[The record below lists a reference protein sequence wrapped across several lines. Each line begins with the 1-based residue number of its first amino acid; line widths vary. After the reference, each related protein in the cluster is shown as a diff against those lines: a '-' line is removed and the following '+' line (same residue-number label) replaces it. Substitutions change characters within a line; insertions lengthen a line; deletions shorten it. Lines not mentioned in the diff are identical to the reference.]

1 MKPICPTVEQ
11 PSRVFASICTDFRSL
26 PTNALV
32 VPTTTTTSMN
42 AGSAVMTGAKRTS
55 RTPPALTNPAC
66 ISAEAGV
73 GAFID
78 ESNQVWKG
86 TSAD

>member
-1 MKPICPTVEQ
+1 M
-11 PSRVFASICTDFRSL
+11 
-26 PTNALV
+26 
-32 VPTTTTTSMN
+32 SMN
-42 AGSAVMTGAKRTS
+42 ADSAVTTGAKRTS